1 MRIHVGFTS
10 IKLSHAMVSRYM
22 NKCLKWHGDILT
34 VKSVGIFHT
43 TELSPGQVWRK
54 FDVHVWNAIVDTGS
68 S

>member
-22 NKCLKWHGDILT
+22 NKCLKWHGDIPT

-43 TELSPGQVWRK
+43 TELSPGQVW
-54 FDVHVWNAIVDTGS
+54 
-68 S
+68 